1 MNLKID
7 VNINVSNV
15 EAIVDRISKIMDL
28 SRLSLDDNNK
38 LGDKAYKEEVTMDKL
53 RCILIDLSKIGKSQ
67 EAKGVLEKYNATKI
81 PQLDKSDY
89 NKVYNELI
97 NLKQLS

>member
-1 MNLKID
+1 MNFKID

-15 EAIVDRISKIMDL
+15 EAIVSRISKMMDL
-28 SRLSLDDNNK
+28 GRLTLDDNK
-38 LGDKAYKEEVTMDKL
+38 LGDKSYKEEVTMDKL
-53 RCILIDLSKIGKSQ
+53 RGILIDLSKIGKSK

-89 NKVYNELI
+89 NKVYNELS

>member
-15 EAIVDRISKIMDL
+15 EAIVDRISKMMDL
-28 SRLSLDDNNK
+28 GRLSLGDNNK

-53 RCILIDLSKIGKSQ
+53 RCILID
-67 EAKGVLEKYNATKI
+67 
-81 PQLDKSDY
+81 
-89 NKVYNELI
+89 
-97 NLKQLS
+97 

>member
-1 MNLKID
+1 MADNYW
-7 VNINVSNV
+7 INRNA
-15 EAIVDRISKIMDL
+15 EQQHIQDEIVR
-28 SRLSLDDNNK
+28 
-38 LGDKAYKEEVTMDKL
+38 DKAYKEEVTMDKL
-53 RCILIDLSKIGKSQ
+53 RGILIDLSKIGKSQ

>member
-15 EAIVDRISKIMDL
+15 EAIVDRISKMMDL
-28 SRLSLDDNNK
+28 SRLTLDDNK
-38 LGDKAYKEEVTMDKL
+38 LGDKSYKEEVTMDKL

-89 NKVYNELI
+89 NKVYNELS

>member
-1 MNLKID
+1 MILKID
-7 VNINVSNV
+7 VNINISNI
-15 EAIVDRISKIMDL
+15 EAIVDRISKMMDL
-28 SRLSLDDNNK
+28 GRLSLGDNNK

-81 PQLDKSDY
+81 PQLD
-89 NKVYNELI
+89 
-97 NLKQLS
+97 